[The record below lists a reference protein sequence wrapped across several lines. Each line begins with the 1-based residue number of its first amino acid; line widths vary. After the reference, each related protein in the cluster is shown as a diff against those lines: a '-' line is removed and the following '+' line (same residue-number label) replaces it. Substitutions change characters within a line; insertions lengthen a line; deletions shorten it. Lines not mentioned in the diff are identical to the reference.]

1 MKKNGVNLGSAR
13 RDGRPAAPARPRSRR
28 LDAVDRRLIELLQR
42 DGRISHSELAR
53 QIGISEATVRSR
65 LQRLIREEI
74 LQVVA
79 VSNPLKL
86 GFGVVGSLRI
96 EVEVRHLERIL
107 RELQAIPCLW
117 HIVQTTGAGAVD
129 AEFVLQNLEELRI
142 LLYERI
148 ARIEGVRR
156 TETTLFLNYVKRR
169 YDWGTAF
176 A

>member
-1 MKKNGVNLGSAR
+1 MKKKQENLAHTRG
-13 RDGRPAAPARPRSRR
+13 GGPPAPAPSRSRR
-28 LDAVDRRLIELLQR
+28 LDAVDRRLIELLQQ

-53 QIGISEATVRSR
+53 RIGISEATVRSR

-74 LQVVA
+74 IQVVA

-86 GFGVVGSLRI
+86 GFGVVGSLRL

-117 HIVQTTGAGAVD
+117 HIVQTAGGGAID
-129 AEFVLQNLEELRI
+129 AEFVLENLEELRT

-148 ARIEGVRR
+148 GRIEGVRR
-156 TETTLFLNYVKRR
+156 TETTLFLHYVKRR

-176 A
+176 T